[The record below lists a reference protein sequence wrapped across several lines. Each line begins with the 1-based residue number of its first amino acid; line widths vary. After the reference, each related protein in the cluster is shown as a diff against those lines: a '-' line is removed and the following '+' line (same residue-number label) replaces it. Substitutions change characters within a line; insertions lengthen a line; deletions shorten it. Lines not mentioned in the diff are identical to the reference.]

1 MKTPAR
7 PPAVRGIFDD
17 QIRRA
22 AGMPADGGPSE
33 RDMSDKPPGMSAK
46 AELSGP
52 EREGVRSLTRQR
64 AETLFAYDE
73 QIGRLIATLRSTG
86 EYRDTVMMFTSDNGY
101 FLGEHRVRQGKI
113 RAHEPSLRVP
123 FLVAGPGIPRGRRF
137 DPITTDDVTA
147 TILDI
152 ARARPPHPPDGVSV
166 VSSFRADR
174 GWRVPVLTEGLEPTA
189 RPRDEAKARALG
201 FDTRTT
207 IGIRTPR
214 YTYIR
219 YDDGFGEL
227 YDLDRDPNQQRSVY
241 GLPRYAAVQRLLHQ
255 VWLDHKDCSAAGCRA
270 PLPAQLQRSPAA
282 NKTGTERQARGF
294 ERRFGYAR

>member
-33 RDMSDKPPGMSAK
+33 RDMSDKPPGMSDK
-46 AELSGP
+46 AELSGS

-73 QIGRLIATLRSTG
+73 QIGRLIASLRSTG
-86 EYRDTVMMFTSDNGY
+86 EYENTVMMFTSDNGY

-123 FLVAGPGIPRGRRF
+123 FLVAGPGIPHGQRF

-152 ARARPPHPPDGVSV
+152 ARARPPHRPDGVSLV
-166 VSSFRADR
+166 RSFRADR
-174 GWRVPVLTEGLEPTA
+174 GWRIPVLTEGLEPSG
-189 RPRDEAKARALG
+189 RVRDEARARSLG

-241 GLPRYAAVQRLLHQ
+241 GRPRYAAVQRLLHR
-255 VWLDHKDCSAAGCRA
+255 VWLDSKDCRAASCRT
-270 PLPAQLQRSPAA
+270 PMPSRLQRAPAA
-282 NKTGTERQARGF
+282 NEAGARLQAGGF
-294 ERRFGYAR
+294 ERRFGFAR